1 MLNDEFDKYVNKFD
15 MTNYDINY
23 KYHHSY
29 RVCELSDTIASSL
42 NLSDEDKYL
51 AHVIGLLHDIGRFKQ
66 LEVYHTMNDIESVD
80 HALYGADL
88 LFKDNLIDSF
98 NIDKKYYN
106 IIDKA
111 IKNHNKLVIEDG
123 LNSQELLQA
132 KIIRDADKIDIYNAF
147 TDLGSYDVT
156 GILGPVSVNVRNSF
170 LNKESIQKKDKK
182 TKADKVLM
190 LLSFIFDINY
200 KESLDIIRKRDYV
213 NKLYNGITNKEDYK
227 EYFDFINNYMEGND
241 K

>member
-1 MLNDEFDKYVNKFD
+1 MILMLNDEFDKYVNTFD

-88 LFKDNLIDSF
+88 LFKDNLIDR
-98 NIDKKYYN
+98 
-106 IIDKA
+106 A

-156 GILGPVSVNVRNSF
+156 GILGPFNVTF
-170 LNKESIQKKDKK
+170 FYI
-182 TKADKVLM
+182 
-190 LLSFIFDINY
+190 
-200 KESLDIIRKRDYV
+200 
-213 NKLYNGITNKEDYK
+213 
-227 EYFDFINNYMEGND
+227 
-241 K
+241 